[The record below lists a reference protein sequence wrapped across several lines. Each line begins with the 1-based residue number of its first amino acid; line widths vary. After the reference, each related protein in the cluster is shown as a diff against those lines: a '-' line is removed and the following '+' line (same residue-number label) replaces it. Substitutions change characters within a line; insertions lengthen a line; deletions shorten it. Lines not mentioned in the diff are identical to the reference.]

1 MEELTKAIIDLQSY
15 GLNLR
20 TIEKMV
26 KDIYKSTEEAKL
38 NELGKRSRKPT
49 K

>member
-26 KDIYKSTEEAKL
+26 RDIYKTAEEAETRMKT
-38 NELGKRSRKPT
+38 RRKEI

>member
-26 KDIYKSTEEAKL
+26 RDIYKSAEDAETRMQA
-38 NELGKRSRKPT
+38 RRKEIQ
-49 K
+49 

>member
-26 KDIYKSTEEAKL
+26 RDIYKSAKEAETRMKTR
-38 NELGKRSRKPT
+38 NKK
-49 K
+49 

>member
-26 KDIYKSTEEAKL
+26 RDIYKSVEEA
-38 NELGKRSRKPT
+38 ETRMQARRKEI